1 MKQSADK
8 RHWGG
13 GNICSSSLPQPL
25 PPVLRAAKQGKTPPK
40 NNSSREKRE
49 ARSWDGGRFM
59 PGAGSCLSLR
69 DFVCQ
74 HCRLESRTPGLPVK
88 ATAASRHFAVQPR
101 VGSAALPT
109 AIPCSCSLS
118 WLLSFS
124 RNNPN
129 LNSFPQDTN
138 AFPPSNSCRHQYFPP
153 LLDVCPHARKLK
165 LPIAGSDYAPS
176 VQGVKTT
183 SGCCF

>member
-1 MKQSADK
+1 MEAF
-8 RHWGG
+8 HAWGRQLL
-13 GNICSSSLPQPL
+13 IPPRLCLPTLQ
-25 PPVLRAAKQGKTPPK
+25 V
-40 NNSSREKRE
+40 E
-49 ARSWDGGRFM
+49 
-59 PGAGSCLSLR
+59 
-69 DFVCQ
+69 
-74 HCRLESRTPGLPVK
+74 ESRTSGLTVK

-109 AIPCSCSLS
+109 AIPCSCSLA

-138 AFPPSNSCRHQYFPP
+138 AFPPFDSCRHQYFPP

-176 VQGVKTT
+176 VQIAEERG
-183 SGCCF
+183 